1 MIISLFKKLAIRL
14 FFEGACVSIQ
24 IPKILL
30 FRFLHNL
37 FKKNRLSRCKALFLQ
52 RRVAIYFIH
61 CFNFVERA
69 FSLEA
74 IDRF

>member
-1 MIISLFKKLAIRL
+1 MIISLFKKQAIRL

-37 FKKNRLSRCKALFLQ
+37 FKKK
-52 RRVAIYFIH
+52 
-61 CFNFVERA
+61 
-69 FSLEA
+69 
-74 IDRF
+74 